1 MNAFDD
7 FLVSQEFQ
15 KKIGAF
21 CARQGWA
28 VARLDGG
35 GARIDFEMPNGWRR
49 SVYILRHERM
59 LEFCAPSVFYI
70 HSGELFREDLTNL
83 LLRQNAELLFG
94 FWCIVE
100 PEEGQ
105 ATLAIMH
112 NVEMRLVDNEFFRS
126 LVRYLAKTCDDLDQ
140 VIQARARSQSASILP
155 PEV

>member
-15 KKIGAF
+15 KRIGAF

-28 VARLDGG
+28 VARLGGG

-49 SVYILRHERM
+49 SVYILRHER
-59 LEFCAPSVFYI
+59 V
-70 HSGELFREDLTNL
+70 
-83 LLRQNAELLFG
+83 
-94 FWCIVE
+94 
-100 PEEGQ
+100 
-105 ATLAIMH
+105 
-112 NVEMRLVDNEFFRS
+112 RLVDNEFFRS

-140 VIQARARSQSASILP
+140 VIQARACSQNASILP